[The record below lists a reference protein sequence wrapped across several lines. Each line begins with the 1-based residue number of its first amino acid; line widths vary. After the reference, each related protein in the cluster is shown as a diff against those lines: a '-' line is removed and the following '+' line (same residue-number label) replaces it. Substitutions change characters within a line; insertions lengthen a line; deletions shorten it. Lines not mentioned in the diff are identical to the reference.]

1 MSWRGG
7 DLWFRRRKLRI
18 QAEESVQMKKPDTED
33 QVTASEDDQPEN
45 GLARTPRHSAARPSS
60 FAAIISD
67 AAERR
72 PIRPK
77 SLIMTIFGD
86 SVLPRGGVVW
96 LGSIVSMARL
106 FGMAEPLVRTSALRL
121 TYDGWLKREQVGKR
135 SYYSMAEDFAVA
147 NSAYQNHIYGSG
159 AELRMNGWTILKV
172 FTDKSDRKTAYRLRQ
187 ELDRNGFGQLAPQVF
202 IHPSIGE
209 AAAHHI
215 ATLGGS
221 RSAVGPIFFADSN
234 AIDLQTMQHLV
245 ATAWDLTPVREAYI
259 EFIEAFDRLPDLLAR
274 TSPTMQEAFVLR
286 ILMMHYYRRVALRDP
301 RLPESARGENWPGE
315 RAYSLMGEV
324 YRKLL
329 PGSEAYLEQTLE
341 TLPGQTV
348 SSDVRLHRRFGL
360 A

>member
-1 MSWRGG
+1 MYGYMTG
-7 DLWFRRRKLRI
+7 KLKM
-18 QAEESVQMKKPDTED
+18 QAEAGDQMTKPDTED
-33 QVTASEDDQPEN
+33 QVTAAEDVQPAN
-45 GLARTPRHSAARPSS
+45 APAPTPRTSSALRPSS
-60 FAAIISD
+60 FAAILAQ

-72 PIRPK
+72 PLRPK

-96 LGSIVSMARL
+96 LGSIVAMTRL

-147 NSAYQNHIYGSG
+147 DSAYQSRIYGSG

-172 FTDKSDRKTAYRLRQ
+172 FTDKIDRKTAYRLRQ

-209 AAAHHI
+209 SAAHHI
-215 ATLGGS
+215 ATVGGG
-221 RSAVGPIFFADSN
+221 RSAVGPVFFADST
-234 AIDLQTMQHLV
+234 AIDLQTMRHLV
-245 ATAWDLTPVREAYI
+245 GTAWDLTPVRDAYV

-274 TSPTMQEAFVLR
+274 TSPTMQEAFALR

-301 RLPESARGENWPGE
+301 RLPDSARGENWPGD
-315 RAYSLMGEV
+315 RAYRLMGEV

-329 PGSEAYLEQTLE
+329 PGSEAYLDQTLE
-341 TLPGQTV
+341 TLPGQSV
-348 SSDVRLHRRFGL
+348 SADVRLNRRFGL